1 MRLPPKH
8 VFLSPGGGQ
17 VRMRAI
23 VLGSILVLLLN
34 VVATT
39 AGASDQT
46 AVDEATKAADRWLKL
61 VDAGDYKQS
70 WDTASSL
77 LKNAVTEDQW
87 AQQVGTVRK
96 PLGALV
102 SRKLKSAQHATSL
115 PGAPDGKYVVIQY
128 ESVFQ
133 NKSAAVETVTPMLDQ
148 DGQWRVSG
156 YFIR

>member
-1 MRLPPKH
+1 
-8 VFLSPGGGQ
+8 
-17 VRMRAI
+17 MRAI

-61 VDAGDYKQS
+61 VVAGDYKQS

-77 LKNAVTEDQW
+77 LKNAVTGDQW
-87 AQQVGTVRK
+87 AQQVGTARK

-102 SRKLKSAQHATSL
+102 SRKLKSTQYATSL

>member
-1 MRLPPKH
+1 
-8 VFLSPGGGQ
+8 
-17 VRMRAI
+17 MRAI

-46 AVDEATKAADRWLKL
+46 AVDEGTKAADRWLKL

-87 AQQVGTVRK
+87 AQQVGTARK

-102 SRKLKSAQHATSL
+102 SRKLKSTQYATSL

>member
-1 MRLPPKH
+1 
-8 VFLSPGGGQ
+8 
-17 VRMRAI
+17 MRAI
-23 VLGSILVLLLN
+23 ALGSILVLLLN

-87 AQQVGTVRK
+87 AQQVGTARK

-102 SRKLKSAQHATSL
+102 SRKLKSTQYATSL

>member
-1 MRLPPKH
+1 
-8 VFLSPGGGQ
+8 
-17 VRMRAI
+17 MRAI

-87 AQQVGTVRK
+87 AQQVGTARK

-102 SRKLKSAQHATSL
+102 SRKLKSTQYATSL

>member
-1 MRLPPKH
+1 
-8 VFLSPGGGQ
+8 
-17 VRMRAI
+17 MRAI
-23 VLGSILVLLLN
+23 ALGSILVLLLN

-87 AQQVGTVRK
+87 AQQVGTARK

-102 SRKLKSAQHATSL
+102 SRKLKSAQYATSL

-128 ESVFQ
+128 DSVFQ

>member
-1 MRLPPKH
+1 
-8 VFLSPGGGQ
+8 
-17 VRMRAI
+17 VRTRSI
-23 VLGSILVLLLN
+23 VLGSIFVLLLN
-34 VVATT
+34 FVTTT
-39 AGASDQT
+39 ARAADQ
-46 AVDEATKAADRWLKL
+46 AAIDEATKAADRWLKL

-77 LKNAVTEDQW
+77 FKNAVTADQW
-87 AQQVGTVRK
+87 AQQVGSARK

-102 SRKLKSAQHATSL
+102 SRKLKSAQYATTL

-128 ESVFQ
+128 DSVFQ
-133 NKSAAVETVTPMLDQ
+133 NKSAAVETVTPMLDK